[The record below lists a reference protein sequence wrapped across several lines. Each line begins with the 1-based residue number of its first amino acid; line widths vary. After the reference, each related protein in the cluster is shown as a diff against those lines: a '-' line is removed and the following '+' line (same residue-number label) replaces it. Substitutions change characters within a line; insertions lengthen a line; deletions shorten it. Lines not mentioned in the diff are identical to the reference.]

1 MLSWQNILNSRQ
13 IVANIERKK
22 KLANQGEVLCT
33 LGGISPIDLSLSSN
47 GNHGHII
54 SEKHWKSTFN
64 FTEIVNKYG
73 LKGGTVCQIV
83 RFISQFYLKLY
94 MLGCLSIFNMLESI
108 DKQLRVNYCLV
119 QSEASKRG
127 VVSAWINSTCKWQ
140 CSRYERKRKRFDNDC
155 HYTYKDGIIGQ
166 ANKESVID
174 KPLSENRWP

>member
-54 SEKHWKSTFN
+54 SEQHWKSTFN

-73 LKGGTVCQIV
+73 LKGGTVYQIV

-94 MLGCLSIFNMLESI
+94 IQFWKYFNSMVLGGAGRGYCGKNGVLEFLGKSF
-108 DKQLRVNYCLV
+108 
-119 QSEASKRG
+119 G
-127 VVSAWINSTCKWQ
+127 
-140 CSRYERKRKRFDNDC
+140 
-155 HYTYKDGIIGQ
+155 
-166 ANKESVID
+166 
-174 KPLSENRWP
+174 